1 MPLDQDKEAL
11 QGMAED
17 VRDTFGEWAEDIETE
32 EELIQNLA
40 PALTQILAATMSVV
54 KDRGFTSVGVGTEV
68 MMFLNY
74 HSCMLAHDGM
84 RMDKDAYLR
93 LCKVSYEAYE
103 NLGGS
108 RVDISQWGMH

>member
-1 MPLDQDKEAL
+1 MPSDLEQEKEAL
-11 QGMAED
+11 LELRED
-17 VRDTFGEWAEDIETE
+17 IRDAVGQWAEDIETE
-32 EELIQNLA
+32 EEFIQNLA
-40 PALTQILAATMSVV
+40 PALTQILAATISVS

-103 NLGGS
+103 NLGAPH
-108 RVDISQWGMH
+108 WGVH